1 MEPLLLSSS
10 RAFPS
15 PPKENPIPMTSH
27 PHSHSTSPR
36 PPLICFLSLWICL
49 DILYKWD
56 HIICDLCVCSF
67 VKETQLGVFQVHPR
81 CGAYQNFI
89 PFFFFF
95 FCRYCK
101 VREIL
106 VPRPG
111 IESRPALRAWN
122 PNQLPGNS
130 PLHFFLWLSNISLYG
145 WAVLFIHSSTDGHLG
160 YFRLLAIVTN
170 GAMNIAYKGWCEN
183 LFSILLVNA

>member
-1 MEPLLLSSS
+1 MTFVSVLLL
-10 RAFPS
+10 
-15 PPKENPIPMTSH
+15 KK
-27 PHSHSTSPR
+27 
-36 PPLICFLSLWICL
+36 LSLVFFRFIHAVV
-49 DILYKWD
+49 
-56 HIICDLCVCSF
+56 HIRTSF
-67 VKETQLGVFQVHPR
+67 L
-81 CGAYQNFI
+81 
-89 PFFFFF
+89 FF